1 MWMLRSGHSIWKR
14 KRRTATNSA
23 VWPSGI
29 TTERRRST
37 MRGRGRVWRPLNGS
51 GKPSNVWMLDY
62 TVDGDRYRES
72 SGLEVKKAS
81 KQDAVAE
88 LERRIK
94 AAQEGRVL
102 EPPKPKTLR
111 AYVDAH
117 LAAKP
122 NEVDPRT
129 GLSITPVWLKN
140 VKRHLDRAVA
150 FFGAER

>member
-1 MWMLRSGHSIWKR
+1 MMPRGHSMR
-14 KRRTATNSA
+14 QRTRRPATIAA
-23 VWPSGI
+23 VSPNGI
-29 TTERRRST
+29 TTDRRRNN

-88 LERRIK
+88 MERRIK
-94 AAQEGRVL
+94 QRTEGRVL

-111 AYVDAH
+111 ASVDAH
-117 LAAKP
+117 LAA
-122 NEVDPRT
+122 
-129 GLSITPVWLKN
+129 
-140 VKRHLDRAVA
+140 
-150 FFGAER
+150 